1 MPSSWSAMGKF
12 DVIII
17 GGGLGGLLC
26 GQVLSKEGFNVCV
39 IEKNRKPGGSL
50 QTFGRKGCVFNTGLN
65 YTESLD
71 NGQVLNQYFRY
82 FGLMDNVAFRRL
94 DADGFERISFNDR
107 QYRFAMGQPDFVET
121 LAAAFPGERAG
132 LEEYA
137 GKMSDVCMAIPLYS
151 LREEQLSLIGN
162 PDLSTGAADYIS
174 SVIGSPR
181 LRNILAG
188 NNLLYAGNEQ
198 KTPLF
203 IHALINHSFIESAWR
218 VVDGSHQIVNR
229 LIDNIKSAGGTVML
243 GSKAVKLTG
252 DRNSIDGVEL
262 QNGDYIEGKQFIA
275 AVHPD
280 QILDMVDPGMI
291 RKAYSSRIRG
301 LDSTMGM
308 FTVYLVFKKDS
319 FPYLNYNFYHYNQ
332 NNVWIASD
340 YRKEEWPQNYL
351 FMNTATS
358 GSQTFAES
366 GSIITYMDYAE
377 LAKWEHTFTGERGDD
392 YIAFKQHKA
401 EKLLDAV
408 EMQFPGIRSSIAA
421 VYTST
426 PLTWRDYTGT
436 REGSAYGILKDHN
449 RPLESMVMPR
459 TKIQNLFLTGQNT
472 NVHGILGVTISSIV
486 TCAEL
491 VDIRKLVRKIRK
503 A

>member
-1 MPSSWSAMGKF
+1 MGKF
-12 DVIII
+12 DVVII

-26 GQVLSKEGFNVCV
+26 GHVLSREGLGVCIV
-39 IEKNRKPGGSL
+39 EKNRKPGGSL
-50 QTFGRKGCVFNTGLN
+50 QTFGRRGCVFNTGLN

-71 NGQVLNQYFRY
+71 DGQILNQYFRY
-82 FGLMDNVAFRRL
+82 FGLMDKVSFRRL
-94 DADGFERISFNDR
+94 DADGFEMINFNDG
-107 QYRFAMGQPDFVET
+107 QYRFAMGQSGFVET
-121 LAAAFPGERAG
+121 LAAAFPREREG
-132 LEEYA
+132 LQAYSRKISE
-137 GKMSDVCMAIPLYS
+137 VCNAIPLYS
-151 LREEQLSLIGN
+151 LQEEQLSIIGN
-162 PDLSTGAADYIS
+162 HDLSAGAADYVH
-174 SVIGSPR
+174 SVISDPR
-181 LRNILAG
+181 LRNVLAG
-188 NNLLYAGNEQ
+188 NNLLYAGNEH

-218 VVDGSHQIVNR
+218 VNDGSHHIVNK
-229 LIDNIKSAGGTVML
+229 LMDNIKSEGGTIML
-243 GSKAVKLTG
+243 GSQAIKFSG
-252 DRNSIDGVEL
+252 DKNSITGVEL
-262 QNGDYIEGKQFIA
+262 QNGDYIEGKHFIA
-275 AVHPD
+275 AIHPD
-280 QILDMVDPGMI
+280 QILDMTDPGMF

-308 FTVYLVFKKDS
+308 FTIYLVFKKDS
-319 FPYLNYNFYHYNQ
+319 FPYMNHNFYHYNQ
-332 NNVWIASD
+332 DNVWIASD

-351 FMNTATS
+351 FMNTATT
-358 GSQTFAES
+358 GAHTFAES
-366 GSIITYMDYAE
+366 GSVITYMDYSE
-377 LAKWEHTFTGERGDD
+377 LAQWEHTFTGDRGDD
-392 YIAFKQHKA
+392 YIAFKQAKA
-401 EKLLDAV
+401 EKLIGAV
-408 EMQFPGIRSSIAA
+408 EKQFPGIRNSIAA
-421 VYTST
+421 WYTST

>member
-1 MPSSWSAMGKF
+1 MLSSLSVMGKF

-26 GQVLSKEGFNVCV
+26 GHVLSKEGFGVCI

-50 QTFGRKGCVFNTGLN
+50 QTFGRKGCIFNTGLN

-71 NGQVLNQYFRY
+71 DGQILNQYFRY
-82 FGLMDNVAFRRL
+82 FGLMDKVPFKRL
-94 DADGFERISFNDR
+94 DADGFERISFNDG

-132 LEEYA
+132 LEEYTQ
-137 GKMSDVCMAIPLYS
+137 KISDVCTAIPLYS
-151 LREEQLSLIGN
+151 LQEEQLSIIGN
-162 PDLSTGAADYIS
+162 LDLSAGAADYIN

-188 NNLLYAGNEQ
+188 NNLLYAGHEQ

-218 VVDGSHQIVNR
+218 IMDGSHQIVNK

-243 GSKAVKLTG
+243 GSKVVKLTG
-252 DRNSIDGVEL
+252 DRNSISGVEL
-262 QNGDYIEGKQFIA
+262 QNGDYIEGTHFIA
-275 AVHPD
+275 AIHPD

-301 LDSTMGM
+301 LESTMGM

-319 FPYLNYNFYHYNQ
+319 FPYMNHNFYHYNQ

-340 YRKEEWPQNYL
+340 YRKKQWPQNYL

-358 GSQTFAES
+358 GSNTFAES

-377 LAKWEHTFTGERGDD
+377 LTKWEHTFTGDRGDD
-392 YIAFKQHKA
+392 YITFKHARA

-408 EMQFPGIRSSIAA
+408 EKQFPGIRNSIAA
-421 VYTST
+421 WYTST

-436 REGSAYGILKDHN
+436 REGSAYGILKDYN

-491 VDIRKLVRKIRK
+491 VDIRNLVRKIRK

>member
-1 MPSSWSAMGKF
+1 MLSSWSAMGKF

-26 GQVLSKEGFNVCV
+26 GHVLSKEGFNVCI

-50 QTFGRKGCVFNTGLN
+50 QTFGRKACIFNTGLN

-71 NGQVLNQYFRY
+71 DGQILNQYFRY
-82 FGLMDNVAFRRL
+82 FGLMDTVPFSRL
-94 DADGFERISFNDR
+94 DAAGFERISFSDG
-107 QYRFAMGQPDFVET
+107 QYRFAMGQSDFVET
-121 LAAAFPGERAG
+121 LAADFPAERAG
-132 LEEYA
+132 LEKYTRRISE
-137 GKMSDVCMAIPLYS
+137 VCMAIPLYS
-151 LREEQLSLIGN
+151 LQEQQSSIMGN
-162 PDLSTGAADYIS
+162 HDLSTGASDYIS
-174 SVIGSPR
+174 SVISNPR

-188 NNLLYAGNEQ
+188 NNLLYAGHEQ

-218 VVDGSHQIVNR
+218 VKDGSHQIVNK
-229 LIDNIKSAGGTVML
+229 LVENIKSAGGTVML
-243 GSKAVKLTG
+243 GSKAVKFSG
-252 DRNSIDGVEL
+252 DKDSIHGVVL
-262 QNGDYIEGKQFIA
+262 QNGDFIEGRHFIA
-275 AVHPD
+275 AMHPD

-301 LDSTMGM
+301 LDNTMGM

-319 FPYLNYNFYHYNQ
+319 FPYMNHNFYHYNQ
-332 NNVWIASD
+332 DNVWIASG

-351 FMNTATS
+351 LMNTATS
-358 GSQTFAES
+358 GSQKFAES
-366 GSIITYMDYAE
+366 GSVITYMDYSE
-377 LAKWEHTFTGERGDD
+377 LSRWEHTFTGDRGDD
-392 YIAFKQHKA
+392 YIAFKEQKA

-408 EMQFPGIRSSIAA
+408 EKQFPGIRNCIAA
-421 VYTST
+421 WYTST

-459 TKIQNLFLTGQNT
+459 TKIRNLFLTGQNT

-486 TCAEL
+486 TCSEL
-491 VDIRKLVRKIRK
+491 VDIRDLVRKIRK

>member
-1 MPSSWSAMGKF
+1 MRKF
-12 DVIII
+12 DVVII

-26 GQVLSKEGFNVCV
+26 GFLLSKEGYSVCI

-50 QTFGRKGCVFNTGLN
+50 QTFGRKGCIFNTGLN

-71 NGQVLNQYFRY
+71 DGQILNQYFRY
-82 FGLMDNVAFRRL
+82 FGLMDTIDFKRL
-94 DADGFERISFNDR
+94 DADGFERISFNDGE
-107 QYRFAMGQPDFVET
+107 YRFAMGQPGFVET
-121 LAAAFPGERAG
+121 LASVFPEERKG
-132 LEEYA
+132 LEEYTR
-137 GKMSDVCMAIPLYS
+137 KISDVCNAIPLYS
-151 LREEQLSLIGN
+151 LQEEQLSILGN
-162 PDLSTGAADYIS
+162 HDLSAGASDYIN
-174 SVIGSPR
+174 SVISSPR

-188 NNLLYAGNEQ
+188 NNLLYAGHEQ

-218 VVDGSHQIVNR
+218 VMDGSHLVVNK
-229 LIDNIKSAGGTVML
+229 LTGNIKSAGGTILL
-243 GSKAVKLTG
+243 GSKAIKFTG
-252 DRNSIDGVEL
+252 DSNTIEGVEL
-262 QNGDYIEGKQFIA
+262 QNGDYVEGKHFIA

-280 QILDMVDPGMI
+280 QVLDMVDPGMI
-291 RKAYSSRIRG
+291 RKAYSTRIRG
-301 LDSTMGM
+301 LDNTMGM

-319 FPYLNYNFYHYNQ
+319 FPYMNYNFYHYNQ
-332 NNVWIASD
+332 DNVWIASD

-358 GSQTFAES
+358 GTRNYAES

-377 LAKWEHTFTGERGDD
+377 LARWENTFTGDRGDE
-392 YIAFKQHKA
+392 YAAFKQDRA
-401 EKLLDAV
+401 ERLLDAV
-408 EMQFPGIRSSIAA
+408 EKQFPGIRSSIAA
-421 VYTST
+421 FYTST

-449 RPLESMVMPR
+449 RPLESMVLPR

-491 VDIRKLVRKIRK
+491 VDIRNLVRKIRK

>member
-1 MPSSWSAMGKF
+1 MHLSWSVMGKF

-26 GQVLSKEGFNVCV
+26 GYVLSREGNSVCI
-39 IEKNRKPGGSL
+39 IEKNHKPGGSL

-71 NGQVLNQYFRY
+71 QGQILNQYFRY
-82 FGLMDNVAFRRL
+82 FGLMDNIPFRRL
-94 DADGFERISFNDR
+94 DATCFERISFNDG
-107 QYRFAMGQPDFVET
+107 QYCFAMGQPDFVET
-121 LAAAFPGERAG
+121 LAKDFPGERAG
-132 LEEYA
+132 LEEYTR
-137 GKMSDVCMAIPLYS
+137 KISEVCKAIPLYS
-151 LREEQLSLIGN
+151 LQEEQLSLIGN
-162 PDLSTGAADYIS
+162 HDLSAGAADYIS

-188 NNLLYAGNEQ
+188 NNLLYAGHEQ

-218 VVDGSHQIVNR
+218 VMDGSHQIVNK

-252 DRNSIDGVEL
+252 NKNSIHGVEL
-262 QNGDYIEGKQFIA
+262 QNGDFIEGKHFIA
-275 AVHPD
+275 SIHPD

-291 RKAYSSRIRG
+291 RRAYSSRIRG
-301 LDSTMGM
+301 LDNTMGM

-319 FPYLNYNFYHYNQ
+319 FPYMNHNFYHYNQ

-340 YRKEEWPQNYL
+340 YRKDEWPQNYL

-358 GSQTFAES
+358 GSHTFAES
-366 GSIITYMDYAE
+366 GSVITYMDYAE
-377 LAKWEHTFTGERGDD
+377 VAQWKDTFTGDRGDD
-392 YIAFKQHKA
+392 YIAFKQARA

-408 EMQFPGIRSSIAA
+408 EKQFPGIRNSIAA
-421 VYTST
+421 WYTST

-449 RPLESMVMPR
+449 RPLESMVLPR

-486 TCAEL
+486 TCAEFL
-491 VDIRKLVRKIRK
+491 DIRRLVRKIRK

>member
-1 MPSSWSAMGKF
+1 MGKF
-12 DVIII
+12 DVVII

-26 GQVLSKEGFNVCV
+26 GHVLSREGFGVCI

-50 QTFGRKGCVFNTGLN
+50 QTFGRKGCIFNTGLN

-71 NGQVLNQYFRY
+71 DGQILNQYFRY
-82 FGLMDNVAFRRL
+82 FGLMGKVLFRRL
-94 DADGFERISFNDR
+94 DKEGFEKISFNDG
-107 QYRFAMGQPDFVET
+107 QYRFAMGRKAFVET
-121 LAAAFPGERAG
+121 LSAAFPGERAG
-132 LEEYA
+132 LEEYSRRI
-137 GKMSDVCMAIPLYS
+137 SDVCGAIPLYS
-151 LREEQLSLIGN
+151 LREEQLSMMGN
-162 PDLSTGAADYIS
+162 HDLSKGAADFIN
-174 SVIGSPR
+174 SVIGAPR

-188 NNLLYAGNEQ
+188 NNLLYAGHEQ

-218 VVDGSHQIVNR
+218 VMDGSHQIVNT
-229 LIDNIKSAGGTVML
+229 LISNIKSAGGTVML
-243 GSKAVKLTG
+243 GSGAVRLNG
-252 DRNSIDGVEL
+252 DSNTINGVEL
-262 QNGDYIEGKQFIA
+262 QNGDYIEGKNFIA
-275 AVHPD
+275 AIHPD
-280 QILDMVDPGMI
+280 KVFEMVVPGTF
-291 RKAYSSRIRG
+291 RKAYTSRIRA
-301 LDSTMGM
+301 LESTMGM

-319 FPYLNYNFYHYNQ
+319 FPYMNHNFYHYNQ
-332 NNVWIASD
+332 DNVWVASD

-351 FMNTATS
+351 FMNTASS
-358 GSQTFAES
+358 GSQIFAES
-366 GSIITYMDYAE
+366 GSVITYMDYAE
-377 LAKWEHTFTGERGDD
+377 LAQWENTFTGNRGDD
-392 YIAFKQHKA
+392 YNEFKQQKA

-408 EMQFPGIRSSIAA
+408 EKQFPGIRNHIAA
-421 VYTST
+421 WYTST

-459 TKIQNLFLTGQNT
+459 TKIPNLFLTGQNT

-491 VDIRKLVRKIRK
+491 VDIRKLVREIRK